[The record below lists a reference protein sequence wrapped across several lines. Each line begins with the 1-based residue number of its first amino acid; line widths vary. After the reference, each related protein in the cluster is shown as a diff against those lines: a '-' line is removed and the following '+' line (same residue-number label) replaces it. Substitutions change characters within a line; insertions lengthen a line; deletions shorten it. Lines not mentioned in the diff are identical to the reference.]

1 MEQSVLQLELVLPT
15 TTVVEPYANN
25 AQIAVLTAQTLLSVT
40 SVRLDTI
47 SRRVELNRLVSQTV
61 EIVTEMSMRHVMM
74 EMQMQE
80 TDVV

>member
-1 MEQSVLQLELVLPT
+1 MLQLELVLPT